1 MHYVLLPM
9 VRVSQAQTPSQ
20 AEPKSAATLASVL
33 GRRSR
38 YPHRLLLKPHT
49 LHWLWSEAANA
60 TLPGS
65 RSIIAALTL
74 PFFLSLSP
82 SLSFSAS
89 LPRCLAFGLPLS
101 PPLPL
106 FISHCYI
113 LSSIPY
119 LSPFLFF
126 SFTLSLYLT
135 SSLHFAL
142 SLFLTILYVS
152 RLFRSVSPPPHS
164 PFRSLSLNLV
174 CQCLSPISVHPFH
187 YF

>member
-1 MHYVLLPM
+1 M

-38 YPHRLLLKPHT
+38 YPHRLLLKPNT

-126 SFTLSLYLT
+126 SFTLSL
-135 SSLHFAL
+135 SHFLSAFR
-142 SLFLTILYVS
+142 SLFISYHPLCFS
-152 RLFRSVSPPPHS
+152 LFRSVSPPPHS